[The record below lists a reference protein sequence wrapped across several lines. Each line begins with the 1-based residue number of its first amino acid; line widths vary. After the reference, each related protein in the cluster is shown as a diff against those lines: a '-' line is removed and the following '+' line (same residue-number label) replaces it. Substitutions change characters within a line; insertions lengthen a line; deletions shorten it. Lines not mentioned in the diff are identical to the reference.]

1 MHVQY
6 AATMKAALT
15 RDQLQQIQERNS
27 TSADVRTLLWE
38 IKRLRALTL
47 RTHDYVRQDATSS
60 TAAMLGDRL
69 REDLE
74 NEPCVKEQPTL

>member
-1 MHVQY
+1 MHEQCEKI
-6 AATMKAALT
+6 MKAPLT
-15 RDQLQQIQERNS
+15 RDQLQEIQERNPAS
-27 TSADVRTLLWE
+27 PDVRTLLWE

>member
-1 MHVQY
+1 
-6 AATMKAALT
+6 MKASLT

-47 RTHDYVRQDATSS
+47 RTHDYFRQDVTSS
-60 TAAMLGDRL
+60 TASTLAERL
-69 REDLE
+69 REDLD
-74 NEPCVKEQPTL
+74 NEPAVKEQPKL